1 MINWQPARNILDK
14 VVLKVPL
21 LNNLILYSNY
31 SNFLSVLSV
40 SYDAGIPVVDCLH
53 LAVITLTN
61 SVMKNKMSGAIVK
74 VQQGMQVSQAL
85 KSTGIVPKMLLFMIA
100 TGEQSGRL
108 GDMLEKGVNFLDR
121 TLDAIIDTLTKM
133 IEPIMLIVIG
143 SIVLVM
149 ALALYLPLFQSYM
162 N

>member
-1 MINWQPARNILDK
+1 
-14 VVLKVPL
+14 
-21 LNNLILYSNY
+21 
-31 SNFLSVLSV
+31 
-40 SYDAGIPVVDCLH
+40 
-53 LAVITLTN
+53 
-61 SVMKNKMSGAIVK
+61 MSGAIVK